1 MRPVLCNTLDS
12 GGGAAIASRRLH
24 LGLRQLG
31 DDSIYAVMQKS
42 GDATSCIA
50 LSSRLRRAIQP
61 FIRQIERLPLLFHTS
76 RDRKILFSPTWRP
89 SVIHRD
95 IIALRPDV
103 VHLHWIADSFIPLY
117 SLAKLTVPIIWT
129 LHDTWALTGGCHI
142 LKGCTR
148 YQDGCGHCPQL
159 ASVISKDLSAWEYSL
174 RKAAYKHHHMTIVVP
189 SSHLERIAKS
199 SPLLNRFPIV
209 RIPNG
214 IDTEQF
220 RPIEQRLARQILQLP
235 QDVPLLMFGAV
246 HPGLDPNKGFDLLC
260 NALRELPEALRANTH
275 CAVFGGTINGD
286 LFPLP
291 SIELGQLHD
300 DVSLALAYSAAD
312 IFICPSREENLPNT
326 IMESLACGT
335 PVAAFHTGGIP
346 DMITDGENGI
356 LAPPYDAKAL
366 AEGIAWM
373 MQCSPDKRE
382 QLRNIARHKSINEYA
397 LPNIARRYHD
407 LYLTLKTDMQDSV

>member
-50 LSSRLRRAIQP
+50 LSNRLRRAIQP

-89 SVIHRD
+89 SLIHRN

-174 RKAAYKHHHMTIVVP
+174 RKAAYKHPRMTIIAP

-235 QDVPLLMFGAV
+235 QNVSLLMFGAV

-260 NALRELPEALRANTH
+260 NVLRELPEALRANTY
-275 CAVFGGTINGD
+275 CAVFGGAINGD

-346 DMITDGENGI
+346 DMITDDENGI
-356 LAPPYDAKAL
+356 LAPPYDVKAL
-366 AEGIAWM
+366 ADGIARIL
-373 MQCSPDKRE
+373 QTPVE
-382 QLRNIARHKSINEYA
+382 QKKQLQNVARKKAIDEYA
-397 LPNIARRYHD
+397 LPIVAQKHHD
-407 LYLTLKTDMQDSV
+407 LYMKLKIEMR

>member
-50 LSSRLRRAIQP
+50 LSNRLRRAIQP

-89 SVIHRD
+89 SLIHRN

-174 RKAAYKHHHMTIVVP
+174 RKAAYKP
-189 SSHLERIAKS
+189 S
-199 SPLLNRFPIV
+199 P
-209 RIPNG
+209 
-214 IDTEQF
+214 
-220 RPIEQRLARQILQLP
+220 
-235 QDVPLLMFGAV
+235 
-246 HPGLDPNKGFDLLC
+246 
-260 NALRELPEALRANTH
+260 
-275 CAVFGGTINGD
+275 
-286 LFPLP
+286 
-291 SIELGQLHD
+291 HD
-300 DVSLALAYSAAD
+300 HY
-312 IFICPSREENLPNT
+312 RT
-326 IMESLACGT
+326 
-335 PVAAFHTGGIP
+335 
-346 DMITDGENGI
+346 
-356 LAPPYDAKAL
+356 K
-366 AEGIAWM
+366 
-373 MQCSPDKRE
+373 
-382 QLRNIARHKSINEYA
+382 
-397 LPNIARRYHD
+397 
-407 LYLTLKTDMQDSV
+407 